1 MPELIFLERWKWQ
14 GIKSKLVGMNA
25 MFLYAVLV
33 ITPKI
38 PGFEPGP
45 FLAQRQY
52 FSERSSF

>member
-1 MPELIFLERWKWQ
+1 
-14 GIKSKLVGMNA
+14 

-45 FLAQRQY
+45 FLAHRQY